1 MKDQELTV
9 NMVRM
14 TLQEGVSE
22 RIVKQLMGFASAPGF
37 GRSRRCGKK
46 SADGN

>member
-1 MKDQELTV
+1 MKDQEQTV

-14 TLQEGVSE
+14 TLQERVSE
-22 RIVKQLMGFASAPGF
+22 RIVKPLMGFASAPGF